1 MAAVLT
7 GPFARCRGRSCPGTR
22 SSGSGT
28 GWPRG
33 RVAVPGRAGWMMRA
47 GTRCWAAVVELPDG
61 QGMVVTGR
69 ISLAAQPWLADH
81 VVHGTVILPGAA
93 FAELAWHAGMLAGC
107 PVIEDLTL
115 LVPLVLPASGGVQVQ
130 VLVGAADE
138 AGRRSLTVSA
148 RVAGRAGSGCG
159 TPRERCAARDRFAGQ
174 RRPAGHGRRPG
185 RYRCRWPT
193 V

>member
-1 MAAVLT
+1 MA
-7 GPFARCRGRSCPGTR
+7 
-22 SSGSGT
+22 
-28 GWPRG
+28 
-33 RVAVPGRAGWMMRA
+33 
-47 GTRCWAAVVELPDG
+47 
-61 QGMVVTGR
+61 VTGR

-148 RVAGRAGSGCG
+148 RIAGLGGPWVRHAEAVAGRGQASRARAGRGM
-159 TPRERCAARDRFAGQ
+159 AAGRGGARAG
-174 RRPAGHGRRPG
+174 GRG
-185 RYRCRWPT
+185 